1 MTDATADAEIV
12 EALALRKRTRLN
24 LMLIFLLVA
33 SAGLWSAW
41 ETDFNL
47 VELVK
52 GWGHI
57 NNLLARMF
65 PPDLEIVQNLGGPLI
80 ETLQMALLGTTIP
93 IFIAIP
99 LAWLT
104 ATNIAPDP
112 VLGNVIRLVLHT
124 LRTVPE
130 LLWAMLLVT
139 AVGLGTFPGTM
150 ALILHSTGSMGKFFY
165 ETIEA
170 ADPGVI
176 EAMEATGANRFKVIM
191 FGIMPTVLPN
201 YLSIVLFSYNI
212 KQVQTANMFLRSP
225 ATFFSSYTLRH
236 LSSLLSFH
244 PLPIH
249 CVFPT
254 VMSLSR
260 AGERSGGMRVW
271 GYMYI
276 RVCAWRTSQLPQMP

>member
-41 ETDFNL
+41 EPDFNV

-99 LAWLT
+99 DQTGGQFDHAGVHGHAVLLHQHNVAIVGDGHQRCHRRGFDPFHIFP
-104 ATNIAPDP
+104 AIA
-112 VLGNVIRLVLHT
+112 LHK
-124 LRTVPE
+124 
-130 LLWAMLLVT
+130 A
-139 AVGLGTFPGTM
+139 
-150 ALILHSTGSMGKFFY
+150 
-165 ETIEA
+165 
-170 ADPGVI
+170 
-176 EAMEATGANRFKVIM
+176 
-191 FGIMPTVLPN
+191 
-201 YLSIVLFSYNI
+201 
-212 KQVQTANMFLRSP
+212 
-225 ATFFSSYTLRH
+225 
-236 LSSLLSFH
+236 
-244 PLPIH
+244 
-249 CVFPT
+249 
-254 VMSLSR
+254 
-260 AGERSGGMRVW
+260 
-271 GYMYI
+271 
-276 RVCAWRTSQLPQMP
+276 